1 MDPATK
7 ALIESMQKEET
18 EKEERR
24 KRQLEADEELAR
36 REQQSERDVWEMMQE
51 LEAENETRRRA
62 QIEQDEIR
70 AVSSTV
76 SATLTVRSARY
87 RRKIGERRMNA
98 QHSSLLERHGKQNS
112 ARQSKKRR
120 IHGWPGRQ

>member
-1 MDPATK
+1 MDAATK

-70 AVSSTV
+70 AVSRLLP
-76 SATLTVRSARY
+76 ATLTIRSVRY
-87 RRKIGERRMNA
+87 KRKIGGRKMNVR
-98 QHSSLLERHGKQNS
+98 HSLLLERLGKQSN

-120 IHGWPGRQ
+120 THG